1 MATSVI
7 TPPAI
12 PYALHWPSH
21 NRLPCVGSRRQ
32 CFARKLALQFWS
44 TNFPQH
50 YRRRTSV
57 WAVNQN
63 AEESFKKTVA
73 VDRLIDMLRDAND
86 KELQKLVA
94 GNILA
99 FNESFWIRLAA
110 RSETCKSDDDKKD
123 YEELA
128 SLLMNLVD
136 RLVDKTNE
144 KIESA
149 TDVLK
154 AILKPVVDEVEEIPW
169 PPRDPETLKLMEKL
183 CFKKLAYMT
192 RELKQREQEGHLDEG
207 FVSEVTA
214 QLRQAKE
221 DGDKPGLE
229 AMLQKVLQLY
239 ASRILSKRSYSTK
252 GNEVLRDEQFLETI
266 IKAPEGEWNKMLID
280 GMTVGK
286 GEISPEELDNV
297 IKKRIE
303 RTLIRT
309 EAGSYQQRVLVEYLK
324 GIQSRSDEIVQLLQG

>member
-32 CFARKLALQFWS
+32 CFARKLALQFSS

-94 GNILA
+94 ENILA

-110 RSETCKSDDDKKD
+110 RSETCKSDDDK
-123 YEELA
+123 A
-128 SLLMNLVD
+128 
-136 RLVDKTNE
+136 
-144 KIESA
+144 
-149 TDVLK
+149 
-154 AILKPVVDEVEEIPW
+154 W
-169 PPRDPETLKLMEKL
+169 
-183 CFKKLAYMT
+183 F
-192 RELKQREQEGHLDEG
+192 
-207 FVSEVTA
+207 
-214 QLRQAKE
+214 
-221 DGDKPGLE
+221 
-229 AMLQKVLQLY
+229 
-239 ASRILSKRSYSTK
+239 
-252 GNEVLRDEQFLETI
+252 
-266 IKAPEGEWNKMLID
+266 
-280 GMTVGK
+280 
-286 GEISPEELDNV
+286 
-297 IKKRIE
+297 
-303 RTLIRT
+303 
-309 EAGSYQQRVLVEYLK
+309 
-324 GIQSRSDEIVQLLQG
+324 